1 MNLTYKPMKK
11 YSLLL
16 FDLDDTL
23 LENSTWFD
31 DGLAQTLAE
40 HPLTKGMDEQQFLK
54 KIKQPPRFLIDKL
67 VSGELTTSEFK
78 RERWKSA
85 LDSFDVKAKIEE
97 IDQLESLFLNAS
109 MNFITVDEYVLN
121 LMNELTKHYE
131 VGIVTNGLYDPQQK
145 IINMG
150 LGDVFGQDK
159 IIHAEPLGIRKPD
172 SRIYTIALE
181 AFNKK
186 PEETIF
192 IGDSWTHD
200 VVGPMEAGME
210 AIWVNFRGE
219 EKPTD
224 HTPYAM
230 VTSIMEIRDI
240 LVSSSLSSSKGEEE
254 SYE

>member
-1 MNLTYKPMKK
+1 MKK

-23 LENSTWFD
+23 LENSSWFD
-31 DGLAQTLAE
+31 DGLVQSLKE
-40 HPLTKGMDEQQFLK
+40 HPLTKGMDEQQFLR
-54 KIKQPPRFLIDKL
+54 KIKQPPKSLIDKL
-67 VSGELTTSEFK
+67 ICGEINTFEFK

-85 LDSFDVKAKIEE
+85 FDYFDVKVNMEAIE
-97 IDQLESLFLNAS
+97 QLESLFTNTS
-109 MNFITVDEYVLN
+109 MKFITVNEYVLT
-121 LMNELTKHYE
+121 LMNELNKHYE

-145 IINMG
+145 IVNMG
-150 LGDVFGQDK
+150 LGDIFSHNK
-159 IIHAEPLGIRKPD
+159 IFHAEQLGIRKPD

-200 VVGPMEAGME
+200 VLGPMEAGMD
-210 AIWVNFRGE
+210 AIWVNFRGG

-224 HTPYAM
+224 HIPY
-230 VTSIMEIRDI
+230 SIVSSIREIKDI
-240 LVSSSLSSSKGEEE
+240 LLSSSNEK
-254 SYE
+254 

>member
-1 MNLTYKPMKK
+1 MKK

-23 LENSTWFD
+23 LENTSWFD
-31 DGLAQTLAE
+31 DGLVQTLAE
-40 HPLTKGMDEQQFLK
+40 HPKTKGMDEQQFLK
-54 KIKQPPRFLIDKL
+54 KIKQPPRSLIDKL
-67 VSGELTTSEFK
+67 VSGELTTFEFK

-85 LDSFDVKAKIEE
+85 LDSFEVKVDIEE

-109 MNFITVDEYVLN
+109 MNCITADEPVLN
-121 LMNELTKHYE
+121 LMNELKKNYE

-145 IINMG
+145 VINMG
-150 LGDVFGQDK
+150 LGDIFTQNK

-210 AIWVNFRGE
+210 AIWVNFREE

-224 HTPYAM
+224 HTPYAI
-230 VTSIMEIRDI
+230 VSSIREIRDI
-240 LVSSSLSSSKGEEE
+240 LL
-254 SYE
+254 

>member
-1 MNLTYKPMKK
+1 MKK

-23 LENSTWFD
+23 LENSSWFD
-31 DGLAQTLAE
+31 DGLVQSLVE

-54 KIKQPPRFLIDKL
+54 KIKQPPRSLIDKL
-67 VSGELTTSEFK
+67 VSGELTTFEFK

-109 MNFITVDEYVLN
+109 MNFITVDESVLN
-121 LMNELTKHYE
+121 LMNELNKHFE

-145 IINMG
+145 ILNMG
-150 LGDVFGQDK
+150 LGDIFSQDK
-159 IIHAEPLGIRKPD
+159 IFHAEPLGFRKPD
-172 SRIYTIALE
+172 SRIFTTALE

-219 EKPTD
+219 EKPTH
-224 HTPYAM
+224 HTPHAI
-230 VTSIMEIRDI
+230 VSSIMEIRDI
-240 LVSSSLSSSKGEEE
+240 LVSGSGK
-254 SYE
+254 

>member
-1 MNLTYKPMKK
+1 MKK

-23 LENSTWFD
+23 LENSSWFD
-31 DGLAQTLAE
+31 DGLVQALAE

-67 VSGELTTSEFK
+67 VSGELTTFEFK

-85 LDSFDVKAKIEE
+85 LDSFDVKAEIEE
-97 IDQLESLFLNAS
+97 IDQLESLFINRS
-109 MNFITVDEYVLN
+109 MNFIAVDEYVLN

-150 LGDVFGQDK
+150 LGDIFSQDK
-159 IIHAEPLGIRKPD
+159 IFHAEPLGFRKPD
-172 SRIYTIALE
+172 FRIYTTALE
-181 AFNKK
+181 AFNRK

-210 AIWVNFRGE
+210 AIWVNFRRE
-219 EKPTD
+219 EKLTY
-224 HTPYAM
+224 HTPYAI
-230 VTSIMEIRDI
+230 VSSIVEIRDI

>member
-1 MNLTYKPMKK
+1 MKLTNKPMKK

-23 LENSTWFD
+23 LENSSWFD

-40 HPLTKGMDEQQFLK
+40 HPLTKRMDEQQFLK
-54 KIKQPPRFLIDKL
+54 KIKQPPRSLIDKL
-67 VSGELTTSEFK
+67 VSGELTTVEFK

-85 LDSFDVKAKIEE
+85 LNSFEVKAEIEE
-97 IDQLESLFLNAS
+97 IDQLELLFLNVS
-109 MNFITVDEYVLN
+109 MSFITIDESILH
-121 LMNELTKHYE
+121 LMNELKKDYK
-131 VGIVTNGLYDPQQK
+131 VGIVTNGLYDPHQK
-145 IINMG
+145 ISNMG
-150 LGDVFGQDK
+150 LGEVFSQDK
-159 IIHAEPLGIRKPD
+159 IIHAELLGIRKPD
-172 SRIYTIALE
+172 SRIYHSALE

-224 HTPYAM
+224 HSPYAI
-230 VTSIMEIRDI
+230 VSSIMEIKDI

-254 SYE
+254 SDE

>member
-1 MNLTYKPMKK
+1 MKK

-23 LENSTWFD
+23 LENSSWFD
-31 DGLAQTLAE
+31 DGLVQTLTE
-40 HPLTKGMDEQQFLK
+40 HPLTKGMDDQQFLK
-54 KIKQPPRFLIDKL
+54 QIKQPPRFLIDKL
-67 VSGELTTSEFK
+67 VSGELTTVEFK
-78 RERWKSA
+78 RERWKST
-85 LDSFDVKAKIEE
+85 LDSFDVKADIEE
-97 IDQLESLFLNAS
+97 IDQLELLFINRS
-109 MNFITVDEYVLN
+109 MNFITVDEYLLN
-121 LMNELTKHYE
+121 LLNELTKHYE

-150 LGDVFGQDK
+150 LGEVFSQDK

-224 HTPYAM
+224 YTPYAI
-230 VTSIMEIRDI
+230 VSSIMEIGDI
-240 LVSSSLSSSKGEEE
+240 LVSSSLSSSKGEESDE
-254 SYE
+254 

>member
-1 MNLTYKPMKK
+1 MNLTDKPTKK

-23 LENSTWFD
+23 LENSSWFD
-31 DGLAQTLAE
+31 DGLVQTLSE

-54 KIKQPPRFLIDKL
+54 QIKQPPRFLIDKL
-67 VSGELTTSEFK
+67 VSGELTTFEFK

-85 LDSFDVKAKIEE
+85 LDSFEVKAEIEE
-97 IDQLESLFLNAS
+97 IDQLESLFINRS
-109 MNFITVDEYVLN
+109 MNFITVDEYILN
-121 LMNELTKHYE
+121 LLNELTKHYE

-145 IINMG
+145 LLNMG
-150 LGDVFGQDK
+150 LGDIFSQDK
-159 IIHAEPLGIRKPD
+159 IFHAEPLGLRKPD
-172 SRIYTIALE
+172 SRIYKIALE

-200 VVGPMEAGME
+200 VVGPMETGME

-224 HTPYAM
+224 HTPYAI
-230 VTSIMEIRDI
+230 VSSIMEIRDI
-240 LVSSSLSSSKGEEE
+240 LVSSSGK
-254 SYE
+254 

>member
-1 MNLTYKPMKK
+1 MKK
-11 YSLLL
+11 FSLLL

-23 LENSTWFD
+23 LENSSWFD
-31 DGLAQTLAE
+31 DGLVQTLAE
-40 HPLTKGMDEQQFLK
+40 HPLTMGMDEQQFLK

-67 VSGELTTSEFK
+67 VSGELNTFEFK

-85 LDSFDVKAKIEE
+85 LDSFEVKADIEE
-97 IDQLESLFLNAS
+97 IDQLESLFLNTS
-109 MNFITVDEYVLN
+109 MNFITADESVLH
-121 LMNELTKHYE
+121 LMNELNKHFE

-145 IINMG
+145 VNNMG
-150 LGDVFGQDK
+150 LGDIFSQDK

-200 VVGPMEAGME
+200 VVGPIEAGME
-210 AIWVNFRGE
+210 AIWVNVREE

-224 HTPYAM
+224 HTPYAI
-230 VTSIMEIRDI
+230 VSSIMEIREI
-240 LVSSSLSSSKGEEE
+240 LVGSSGK
-254 SYE
+254 

>member
-1 MNLTYKPMKK
+1 MKK

-23 LENSTWFD
+23 LENSSWFD
-31 DGLAQTLAE
+31 DGLVQSLVE

-54 KIKQPPRFLIDKL
+54 KIKQPPGFLIDKL
-67 VSGELTTSEFK
+67 VSGELTTFEFK

-109 MNFITVDEYVLN
+109 MNFITVDESVLN
-121 LMNELTKHYE
+121 LMNELNKHFE

-145 IINMG
+145 ILNMG
-150 LGDVFGQDK
+150 LGDIFSQDK
-159 IIHAEPLGIRKPD
+159 IFHAEPLGFRKPD
-172 SRIYTIALE
+172 SRIFTTALE

-219 EKPTD
+219 EKPTH
-224 HTPYAM
+224 HTPHAI
-230 VTSIMEIRDI
+230 VSSIMEIRDI
-240 LVSSSLSSSKGEEE
+240 LVSGSGK
-254 SYE
+254 